1 MEIILASA
9 SPRRRELLDQI
20 GIRYD
25 VRPVD
30 LDESSLPNE
39 SPKALVQRLAL
50 EKAQAGWGNSNKILP
65 VLGADTLGVLT
76 GDALKKETS
85 QSFSQLLVKPKNY
98 EHAYEMLKQ
107 MSGNSHQILSAVAI
121 CHHQGHDVRLNSN
134 TVFFK
139 TLTDKEIK
147 SYWETGEPKD
157 KAGAYAIQGY
167 GAVAQAGRRWA
178 ESLDQGSWH
187 RNPRSGSPRGGIS
200 R

>member
-25 VRPVD
+25 VQPVD
-30 LDESSLPNE
+30 LDESPLPNE
-39 SPKALVQRLAL
+39 APEALVQRLAL
-50 EKAQAGWGNSNKILP
+50 EKAQAGWEDSNKTLP
-65 VLGADTLGVLT
+65 VLGADTLGVLA
-76 GDALKKETS
+76 GDVLNRET
-85 QSFSQLLVKPKNY
+85 SQLLVKPRNY

-107 MSGNSHQILSAVAI
+107 MSGSSHQILSAVAI
-121 CHHQGHDVRLNSN
+121 CHHHGHDVRLNSN

-147 SYWETGEPKD
+147 AYWETGEPQD

-167 GAVAQAGRRWA
+167 GAVFIKRIEGSYSGVMGLPLYETQQLL
-178 ESLDQGSWH
+178 ESITH
-187 RNPRSGSPRGGIS
+187 TA
-200 R
+200 